1 MIMGSVRTA
10 QPISIAYNKT
20 QILLIRNIVTLDSN
34 TECARLAWTVQT
46 RAARA
51 TEIAEISQTNLNV
64 TLYYKLVD
72 LALVIHLA
80 KPLA

>member
-51 TEIAEISQTNLNV
+51 TEIAEI
-64 TLYYKLVD
+64 
-72 LALVIHLA
+72 
-80 KPLA
+80 